1 MALYNAAGT
10 LLTSTTVT
18 DTDPLVDGYHWATT
32 APATVIAGDVYTV
45 VTQTYG
51 DNYSS
56 GNAGTDNWATLTGTT
71 YLYAPALGDPPHKLL
86 SLLGWCVL
94 RRKCDDC
101 DAGGRRVHVVSAACW
116 RLVLRSIAFNL
127 AGVWPFG

>member
-1 MALYNAAGT
+1 
-10 LLTSTTVT
+10 LTSTTVT
-18 DTDPLVDGYHWATT
+18 DTDPLVDGYYWATT

-71 YLYAPALGDPPHKLL
+71 YLYAPALGDPPSTSFYPYLDGVYYGGNVMIATPEGGESLMYLL
-86 SLLGWCVL
+86 LVGGSCCGALLLTC
-94 RRKCDDC
+94 
-101 DAGGRRVHVVSAACW
+101 
-116 RLVLRSIAFNL
+116 RSRA
-127 AGVWPFG
+127 